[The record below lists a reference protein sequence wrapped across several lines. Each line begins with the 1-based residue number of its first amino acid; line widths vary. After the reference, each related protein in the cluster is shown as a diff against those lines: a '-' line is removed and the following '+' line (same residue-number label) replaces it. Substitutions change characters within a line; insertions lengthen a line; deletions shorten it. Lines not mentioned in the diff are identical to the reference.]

1 MIDGEKRIVTFV
13 GEGGKRTATIIWREY
28 DQVFE
33 VLCEKPNGGAGK
45 LTKFFRNE
53 SEAQTFAEEFTW
65 REKYGAF

>member
-13 GEGGKRTATIIWREY
+13 GESGRRTATILWREHE
-28 DQVFE
+28 QLFE
-33 VLCEKPNGGAGK
+33 VLCEKPNQSTGS

-53 SEAQTFAEEFTW
+53 AEAQTFAEEFTW